1 MSQTHPARSLS
12 AAPSSSLSSVSRRKT
27 LRAAGAV
34 AAAASVGLAARHA
47 FAQSKTKVILA
58 WSQASYCHSPIPVA
72 FEQGFFEKNG
82 LDVETLNWAGAAD
95 QLLEALATNKADVGV
110 GLIHRWLKPLESGFD
125 VRIIGSV
132 HGGCLRLVGVKEAG
146 ITKDADL
153 AGKTI
158 GVSDLNSPAKNFF
171 DIHLSKKGVRNVDF
185 RVYPADLL
193 DLAAKKGEIHA
204 IADGDPNLY
213 LLEKR
218 NPGVFAEI
226 GNNGVGEY
234 AEKICCVVGA
244 SGRLVRND
252 RPTATALV
260 RALAQAS
267 DFVVE
272 NPAETARVYAKYT
285 PKVSESEL
293 RELIHTTNYRHH
305 PAGRALR
312 DEVEYFARDFHSAGI
327 LRKTTDPVR
336 FANQVALDVLS

>member
-1 MSQTHPARSLS
+1 MSPIHPARPPST
-12 AAPSSSLSSVSRRKT
+12 APAFESRRRT

-34 AAAASVGLAARHA
+34 ALTASVGLAARHA
-47 FAQSKTKVILA
+47 FAQPKKKIVLA

-82 LDVETLNWAGAAD
+82 LEVETLNWSGAAD

-125 VRIIGSV
+125 VRIVGSV

-146 ITKDADL
+146 ITKDEDL

-158 GVSDLNSPAKNFF
+158 GVGDLNSPAKNFF
-171 DIHLSKKGVRNVDF
+171 DIHLSKKGVRNVDV
-185 RVYPADLL
+185 RVFPADLL
-193 DLAAKKGEIHA
+193 DLAEKKGEIHA

-218 NPGVFAEI
+218 NPGVFVEI

-234 AEKICCVVGA
+234 AEKICCVLGA

-252 RPTATALV
+252 RRTAAAVV
-260 RALAQAS
+260 RSLAQAS

-285 PKVSESEL
+285 PKVSEDEL
-293 RELIHTTNYRHH
+293 RELIHATNYRHH
-305 PAGRALR
+305 PTGQVLR
-312 DEVEYFARDFHSAGI
+312 DEVEYFARDFHSAVI

-336 FANQVALDVLS
+336 FADKVTLDLLG